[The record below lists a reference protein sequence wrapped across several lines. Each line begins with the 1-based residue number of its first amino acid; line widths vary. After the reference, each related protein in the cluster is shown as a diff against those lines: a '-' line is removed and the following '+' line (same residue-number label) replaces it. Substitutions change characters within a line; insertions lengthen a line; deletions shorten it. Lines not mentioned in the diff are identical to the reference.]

1 MNLKSIFL
9 ALLLALPLL
18 AVAQTIELS
27 GTVKDS
33 IGNPLELAN
42 IIATD
47 VEANA
52 LESYAITDGKGR
64 YKLDL
69 TRGKT
74 YELKVSYLGLKSAV
88 ESYTVTD
95 ESTDDITD
103 FTLVED
109 PNQLDNVELVYEIP
123 ITVRGDT
130 IVYNTDSFT
139 NGTERKLGD
148 VIEKLPGVELT
159 DDGEIEVDG
168 QTVSKVMIDGKDFF
182 DGDSKLATKNIPADA
197 LKKVEVLR
205 NYNEV
210 SQLRGL
216 GNDQDNIAINLKL
229 KEGKENFWFGE
240 INGGLGFGD
249 ETRYR
254 ANPKIFYYSPKGSVS
269 IISDFN
275 NVGEVPFTFRDYF
288 NFTGGFRGFN
298 QRGGTNFNVS
308 ESGLSFLTT
317 QNNRAANIEADFIAS
332 NFTYAVSP
340 KWDISGFA
348 ILSDNRTDFV
358 NESLNTFINQGFTQE
373 FNETS
378 DQRNRLAMAKFSSVY
393 KPTANLQIDYDVL
406 AKTSDQTEFS
416 DGISITTVNGAP
428 EAEIVDQNKENS
440 PFSINQN
447 LKAYYTLNENNIFA
461 FEAQHLYQEEDPF
474 YQALLS
480 EQPFSTEVPLFITD
494 PTTGEPIPNP
504 NPAAGQTLQTI
515 PLANDGSTL
524 FDINQEQNIRSN
536 KTDAKLD
543 YYWVLNKKSNLNF
556 TLGTTQ
562 SRQHFDS
569 GIFETL
575 DNISTRL
582 DNTVP
587 DQDTGDT
594 QSLLNA
600 VKFQFS
606 DIFLGLHYKVKTGK
620 VTWTPGL
627 TLHNFRTESDQN
639 LTVTTDDKWLALPD
653 LFVNVQFG
661 QSQSLRFNYQVN
673 AQYTDVGNYAEGLI
687 FNNFNSLYRGNRE
700 LENAIF
706 HNISANYFSFSM
718 FNFTNFFG
726 GVNYSRR
733 IDPIKTVGIFNGI
746 NQISSPINN
755 SNFADETLS
764 ANGRFS
770 KTFKKWRLNL
780 SGNLSYSN
788 LNNIIN
794 GLDRQTENFSQNYRA
809 SFATNFDEAPN
820 LEVGFNRVI
829 TDSDNGVSRVFTTDR
844 PFANFEWAFG
854 EGFTLTADWEYFN
867 YDDDDDATDI
877 DNNYQFLEAALFY
890 KKPDSKWEF
899 SIEAS
904 NLFDVDV
911 ISQNTV
917 NDITISNTEFFV
929 QPRIVLFTTRYNL

>member
-1 MNLKSIFL
+1 M

-18 AVAQTIELS
+18 TVAQTIELS
-27 GTVKDS
+27 GIVKDS
-33 IGNPLELAN
+33 IGKPLELAN

-47 VEANA
+47 VAAGA
-52 LESYAITDGKGR
+52 LESYGITDVKGR
-64 YKLDL
+64 YKLEL
-69 TRGKT
+69 TRGKD
-74 YELKVSYLGLKSAV
+74 YELKVSYLGLKPVV
-88 ESYTVTD
+88 ERYRVTD
-95 ESTDDITD
+95 QSTDAVKD
-103 FTLVED
+103 FTLLAD

-123 ITVRGDT
+123 VIVKGDT

-148 VIEKLPGVELT
+148 VIEKLPGVELN

-197 LKKVEVLR
+197 VKKVEVLR

-240 INGGLGFGD
+240 VNGGIGLGD
-249 ETRYR
+249 TETTRYR
-254 ANPKIFYYSPKGSVS
+254 ANPRLFYYSPKGSIN
-269 IISDFN
+269 IIADFN
-275 NVGEVPFTFRDYF
+275 NIGEVPFTFRDYF

-298 QRGGTNFNVS
+298 DRGGTNFNVS

-317 QNNRAANIEADFIAS
+317 QNNRAANIEADFIAT
-332 NFTYAVSP
+332 NFTYAISP
-340 KWDISGFA
+340 KWDISGFT
-348 ILSDNRTDFV
+348 ILSDNRTDFI

-373 FNETS
+373 FNES
-378 DQRNRLAMAKFSSVY
+378 SAQRNRLAMAKFSSVY
-393 KPTANLQIDYDVL
+393 RPSASLQIDYDVL
-406 AKTSDQTEFS
+406 AKTSRQSEVS
-416 DGISITTVNGAP
+416 EGISITTADGQAVAEVVNQ
-428 EAEIVDQNKENS
+428 DKEND

-447 LKAYYTLNENNIFA
+447 LKAYYTLNEKNIFA
-461 FEAQHLYQEEDPF
+461 FEAQHLFQNENPF

-480 EQPFSTEVPLFITD
+480 DQPFTSTIPL
-494 PTTGEPIPNP
+494 NQV
-504 NPAAGQTLQTI
+504 AAGQLFSIEQEKTI
-515 PLANDGSTL
+515 RT
-524 FDINQEQNIRSN
+524 N

-569 GIFETL
+569 GIFEIFEG
-575 DNISTRL
+575 NRERL
-582 DNTVP
+582 D
-587 DQDTGDT
+587 
-594 QSLLNA
+594 QSLEDQQTGEVTSLRNG
-600 VKFQFS
+600 VKFHFS

-620 VTWTPGL
+620 ITWTPGL
-627 TLHNFRTESDQN
+627 TLHNYRTESDQN
-639 LTVTTDDKWLALPD
+639 RIITEDTNWVALPD

-661 QSQSLRFNYQVN
+661 QSQSLRFNYQVT
-673 AQYTDVGNYAEGLI
+673 AQYTDVTNYAEGLI
-687 FNNFNSLYRGNRE
+687 FNNFNSLFRGNRN

-706 HNISANYFSFSM
+706 HNVSLNYFSFSM

-726 GVNYSRR
+726 GVNYTRR
-733 IDPIKTVGIFNGI
+733 IDPIKTIGLFQGI

-755 SNFADETLS
+755 SNFVDETVS

-794 GLDRQTENFSQNYRA
+794 NQDRVTENFTQNYRA
-809 SFATNFDEAPN
+809 SFATNFKEAPN
-820 LEVGFNRVI
+820 LEVGYNRLI
-829 TDSDNGVSRVFTTDR
+829 TASDNGVSRTFFTDR
-844 PFANFEWAFG
+844 PFANFEWAIG
-854 EGFTLTADWEYFN
+854 KGFSVTADWEYFN
-867 YDDDDDATDI
+867 YDDDDDATNI
-877 DNNYQFLEAALFY
+877 DNNYQFLEAAVFY
-890 KKPDSKWEF
+890 QKPDSKWEF
-899 SIEAS
+899 SIEAT
-904 NLFDVDV
+904 NLFNVDV
-911 ISQNTV
+911 ISQNSV
-917 NDITISNTEFFV
+917 NDIAISNTEFFV
-929 QPRIVLFTTRYNL
+929 QPRIVMLTTRYNL